1 MVADVPEGRS
11 VYGIDFSGSIPKAR
25 YEELPKTEVE
35 QISGKIDALSESI
48 NHLVTGSVMPMTVA
62 CSFIAETFT
71 DDQAVQVPGLYPEW
85 DGNGMAYKTGTRLR
99 YTGVLYRVLQDHTSQ
114 DDWTP
119 DASPALFAEI
129 LIPDPGVIPE
139 WKQPESTNGYAKG
152 DRVAHG
158 GKTWES
164 LVDNNVWEPEYPGQ
178 KLSGKNGGDTNG

>member
-1 MVADVPEGRS
+1 MKALIIYDATGRIWNVTYGEDILPTGLSGMVADVPEGRS

-85 DGNGMAYKTGTRLR
+85 
-99 YTGVLYRVLQDHTSQ
+99 
-114 DDWTP
+114 
-119 DASPALFAEI
+119 
-129 LIPDPGVIPE
+129 E
-139 WKQPESTNGYAKG
+139 WYG
-152 DRVAHG
+152 
-158 GKTWES
+158 
-164 LVDNNVWEPEYPGQ
+164 L
-178 KLSGKNGGDTNG
+178 

>member
-1 MVADVPEGRS
+1 
-11 VYGIDFSGSIPKAR
+11 
-25 YEELPKTEVE
+25 
-35 QISGKIDALSESI
+35 
-48 NHLVTGSVMPMTVA
+48 MPMTVA

-152 DRVAHG
+152 DRVAMEERPG
-158 GKTWES
+158 NPLLTIMSGS
-164 LVDNNVWEPEYPGQ
+164 PEYPGQ